1 MELQQISIVS
11 NVTTANH
18 MKVFLFR
25 NYNLPPLAQS
35 HYDGTARHK
44 CWEAIRASSAAPGY
58 YEDFKLDGYVFHVR
72 SRDLVNHGTS

>member
-1 MELQQISIVS
+1 
-11 NVTTANH
+11 